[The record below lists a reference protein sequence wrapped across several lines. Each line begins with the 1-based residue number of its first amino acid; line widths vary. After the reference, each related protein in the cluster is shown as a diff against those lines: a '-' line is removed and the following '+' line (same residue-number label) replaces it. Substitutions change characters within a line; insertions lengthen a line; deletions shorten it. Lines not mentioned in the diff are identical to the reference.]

1 MLGTS
6 TSKLSSKTLYG
17 IDIEKFDEQKLLDA
31 TNKRFGLR
39 FGDFYFYRVED
50 NLFRIITKR

>member
-1 MLGTS
+1 MECA
-6 TSKLSSKTLYG
+6 
-17 IDIEKFDEQKLLDA
+17 DIEKFDEQKLLDA